1 MPASSASGSEA
12 VRRLLAGLVAAAALQ
27 GHGVRAEPA
36 PTPGSIRGRVEGPRE
51 ATPALP
57 RPSIEALGQPLPPG
71 APDRRRGVVY
81 LETAPLG
88 AFEESERP
96 HAVLDQRNQTFLP
109 YVLAIPVGTVVDFPN
124 RDSTY
129 HNVFSL
135 SKTQRFDLGRYARGQ
150 SRSVRF
156 DRPGVVRVFCEIHSH
171 MSAFILVFAHRY
183 FATTDAEGRYRIGG
197 IPPGDYRLVM
207 WYDGREREVR
217 PLRVIEGTAVEADFV
232 VK

>member
-1 MPASSASGSEA
+1 MMPSVLVA
-12 VRRLLAGLVAAAALQ
+12 LLAALAGNGALAQ
-27 GHGVRAEPA
+27 VSATPA
-36 PTPGSIRGRVEGPRE
+36 PGALRGRVEVPRE
-51 ATPALP
+51 TAPVLP
-57 RPSIEALGQPLPPG
+57 RPSVEALGQPLPPG
-71 APDRRRGVVY
+71 APDRRRSVVY
-81 LETAPLG
+81 LETAPQG
-88 AFEESERP
+88 AFEDSERP

-109 YVLAIPVGTVVDFPN
+109 YVLAIPVGTTVDFPN

-135 SKTQRFDLGRYARGQ
+135 SKTQRFDLGRYARGA

-197 IPPGDYRLVM
+197 IPPGEYRLVV

-217 PLRVIEGTAVEADFV
+217 GVRVTEGAVVDADFV

>member
-1 MPASSASGSEA
+1 
-12 VRRLLAGLVAAAALQ
+12 VRRLCFLVVLTAAVSADGAWAQAPSLQAGGTL
-27 GHGVRAEPA
+27 
-36 PTPGSIRGRVEGPRE
+36 RGRVEVPRE
-51 ATPALP
+51 TPVVP
-57 RPSIEALGQPLPPG
+57 RPSVDSLGQPSPPG
-71 APDRRRGVVY
+71 APDRRRSVVY
-81 LETAPLG
+81 LETAPQG

-135 SKTQRFDLGRYARGQ
+135 SKAQRFDLGRYARGE

-183 FATTDAEGRYRIGG
+183 FATTDAEGHYRIGG
-197 IPPGDYRLVM
+197 IPPGEYRLVV
-207 WYDGREREVR
+207 WFDGREREARPVR
-217 PLRVIEGTAVEADFV
+217 VVEGAVADADFV